1 MDLVIKKFDEL
12 NINEL
17 YEILK
22 VRCNVFVVEQNCPYL
37 DMDDKDQFSYHIY
50 LKNNNEI
57 KAYLRVI
64 VDAATPDI
72 VSVGRVL
79 TTERGKGYSTTIIN
93 SALKLIKEKT
103 CAKKIILNAQTYAK
117 TIYEKFGFKQS
128 SEEFLEDNI
137 PHIQMLLEIH

>member
-37 DMDDKDQFSYHIY
+37 DMDDKDKYAYHMY
-50 LKNNNEI
+50 LKSNQKI
-57 KAYLRVI
+57 KAYLRIITNENSSSEVTI
-64 VDAATPDI
+64 
-72 VSVGRVL
+72 GRVL
-79 TTERGKGYSTTIIN
+79 TTERGKGYS
-93 SALKLIKEKT
+93 
-103 CAKKIILNAQTYAK
+103 KIILNEAIKFSKEKLNVKRVIINAQTYAK
-117 TIYEKFGFKQS
+117 KVYEKFGFKPS
-128 SEEFLEDNI
+128 SDEFLEDNI